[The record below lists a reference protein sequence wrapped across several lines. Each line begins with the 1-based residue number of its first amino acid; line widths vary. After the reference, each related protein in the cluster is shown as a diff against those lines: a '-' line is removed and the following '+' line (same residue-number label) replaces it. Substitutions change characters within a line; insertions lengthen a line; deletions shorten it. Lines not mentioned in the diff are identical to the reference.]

1 MEVSYDQ
8 AVEIYAKMMVFRW
21 GDQATEKAEEEAQLR
36 SRRGDT
42 EGRDVWR
49 RVARVAETLP
59 RHPPREGGLN
69 S

>member
-8 AVEIYAKMMVFRW
+8 AIEIYAKMMVFRW
-21 GDQATEKAEEEAQLR
+21 GDQATEKAEEEANLR
-36 SRRGDT
+36 YRRGDT

-49 RVARVAETLP
+49 RVARVAKTLP
-59 RHPPREGGLN
+59 RRPRNQGGLN